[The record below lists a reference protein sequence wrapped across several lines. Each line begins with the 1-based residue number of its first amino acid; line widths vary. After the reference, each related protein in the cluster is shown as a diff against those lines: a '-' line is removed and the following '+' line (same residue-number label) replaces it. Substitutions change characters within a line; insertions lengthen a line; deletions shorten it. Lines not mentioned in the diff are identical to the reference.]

1 MDSRH
6 RSQGDNKHLALKK
19 IDNLN
24 IRLAQDF
31 ANNLIE
37 SGVHGALVA
46 LDDSFSWQSMAL
58 ALQIP
63 TQNSHARSILEREFN
78 TLLEVGVVMLGD
90 CVNSYVFYIY
100 SWGPRGTLAMEILDL
115 RRLLRGQRREMLC
128 NTLRG
133 KYEGDMMSYCYLST
147 TF

>member
-1 MDSRH
+1 M
-6 RSQGDNKHLALKK
+6 
-19 IDNLN
+19 
-24 IRLAQDF
+24 
-31 ANNLIE
+31 IE

-90 CVNSYVFYIY
+90 FVNSYVFYIY

-133 KYEGDMMSYCYLST
+133 KY
-147 TF
+147 